1 MVPPALIAAIVGAGV
16 QAGAGIFNVVSGA
29 VTTAK
34 ANREAKVLDATR
46 PQYNIPSNYY
56 DNLNLATSRAQRGFS
71 DETMGYLSNQL
82 ERGLSASNNAILR
95 GGGNVNNI
103 GNAYDTFAQQT
114 RAIGFEDEKL
124 RTANITQLIAQNQEM
139 AKEKSQ
145 QWAMNVWSK
154 WADKAA
160 AVAQMKSIGQQRL
173 NAGISG
179 IASAGVNAGK
189 ILGAPSTPQVPE
201 TPQTPQMPASTTTAV
216 SDGSTIIPYQIGY
229 NPNNTNSNTQ
239 FSFKPIFG

>member
-1 MVPPALIAAIVGAGV
+1 MPLPLALIGAGV
-16 QAGAGIFNVVSGA
+16 QAGVGIYNVISGA

-34 ANREAKVLDATR
+34 ANREAKILDATR
-46 PQYNIPSNYY
+46 PVYNIPSNYY

-124 RTANITQLIAQNQEM
+124 RTANITQLIAQNKEM

-173 NAGISG
+173 NAGING
-179 IASAGVNAGK
+179 IAGAGANVGK
-189 ILGAPSTPQVPE
+189 ILGAPSTPQ
-201 TPQTPQMPASTTTAV
+201 TPK
-216 SDGSTIIPYQIGY
+216 IPL
-229 NPNNTNSNTQ
+229 TNSN
-239 FSFKPIFG
+239 PINPYQVLNPQTNISAPYTEGIFNTNNFGNSNYVTSDVAPT

>member
-114 RAIGFEDEKL
+114 RNG
-124 RTANITQLIAQNQEM
+124 
-139 AKEKSQ
+139 
-145 QWAMNVWSK
+145 
-154 WADKAA
+154 
-160 AVAQMKSIGQQRL
+160 
-173 NAGISG
+173 
-179 IASAGVNAGK
+179 
-189 ILGAPSTPQVPE
+189 
-201 TPQTPQMPASTTTAV
+201 
-216 SDGSTIIPYQIGY
+216 
-229 NPNNTNSNTQ
+229 
-239 FSFKPIFG
+239 